1 MFAVALGAIAAA
13 LFAGF
18 LYLRRERLGAAGVGM
33 AALRTVALAVLVL
46 LLVNPTR
53 TQRVTGG
60 APTVLLD
67 ASLSMDAAGGK
78 WREALDTAMALTRDG
93 GVLWRF
99 GSTVASFDTLPP
111 ADGTSLLRDALTA
124 ARAREGATIVITDG
138 EIEDAS
144 GLTPVLA
151 PGTQFLRLP
160 RDTLADAALLA
171 ADLPERVQRD
181 DSVRATVTVGTFG
194 PLTADSAELEILV
207 NNRRLLITAIDL
219 PPSPGSARRSVS
231 FPARLL
237 GPGAHVIRLRLL
249 VEGDLET
256 RNNERWRVVDV
267 SAQPAVVVLVDPA
280 DWEGRFL
287 VQELTDIARTT
298 VRGFART
305 ARSAWLDMR
314 TLRRVP
320 EADVRAAAGAAGLL
334 VIRGRPTLPTGT
346 GRRPTWRWPAGSD
359 TRAAVFQGDWYPTA
373 DTPVSPLAGRLA
385 SVEWDSLP
393 PLSGIVP
400 LSPGGSEWVALT
412 ARQGRRG
419 AERPVLVGRDS
430 AGRRELTT
438 AGEGLWRWRFR
449 GGAPREAYRAVLAAG
464 VDWLLADDGGGGRA
478 PLVAG
483 PVVERGNPVVFRWRG
498 DSIPDS
504 VVVSITGADSTRD
517 WALRFDAAGAA
528 MLSLEPGEYRWASP
542 DVGARGLTVVEPYS
556 AEYSPRPVMDMPGV
570 ASEAYTLLERY
581 PREWWWMFLVVVLAF
596 AGEWAWR
603 WRRGLP

>member
-1 MFAVALGAIAAA
+1 MLAVALATVAAA
-13 LFAGF
+13 VLAGVV
-18 LYLRRERLGAAGVGM
+18 YLRRERLGAVGVGM
-33 AALRTVALAVLVL
+33 AALRTFALAALVL

-53 TQRVTGG
+53 TERVTGG

-78 WREALDTAMALTRDG
+78 WRAALDTARALARDG
-93 GVLWRF
+93 GVVWRF
-99 GSTVASFDTLPP
+99 GVAVTSFDTTPP
-111 ADGTSLLRDALTA
+111 ADGASLLRDALTA

-138 EIEDAS
+138 EIEDAT

-151 PGTQFLRLP
+151 PGTQLLRLP
-160 RDTLADAALLA
+160 RDTAADAALLD
-171 ADLPERVQRD
+171 ADAPERVQRD

-194 PLTADSAELEILV
+194 ALAADSARLEILV
-207 NNRRLLITAIDL
+207 DTRRLLITTIAL

-237 GPGAHVIRLRLL
+237 GPGAHVVRLRLL
-249 VEGDLET
+249 IEGDLEA

-287 VQELTDIARTT
+287 VHELTDIARTT

-305 ARSAWLDMR
+305 ARNTWLDMR
-314 TLRRVP
+314 TQSRVA

-334 VIRGRPTLPTGT
+334 LVRGRATPVVA
-346 GRRPTWRWPAGSD
+346 GRRPVWRWPAGSD
-359 TRAAVFQGDWYPTA
+359 ARAQVFHGDWYLTA
-373 DTPVSPLAGRLA
+373 GTPVSPLAGRLA

-400 LSPGGSEWVALT
+400 LAPGGSAWVALT

-430 AGRRELTT
+430 AGARELTT

-464 VDWLLADDGGGGRA
+464 VDWLLSDDGRA
-478 PLVAG
+478 ARTALTAG
-483 PVVERGNPVVFRWRG
+483 AVVERGTPVVFRWRG

-517 WALRFDAAGAA
+517 ATLRFDATGAA
-528 MLSLEPGEYRWASP
+528 ALSLEPGQYRWTAAG
-542 DVGARGLTVVEPYS
+542 VGARGLAVVEPYS
-556 AEYSPRPVMDMPGV
+556 AEFAPRPVMELSGV
-570 ASEAYTLLERY
+570 AREAFTLRERH
-581 PREWWWMFLVVVLAF
+581 PREWWWLFLVAVLAL